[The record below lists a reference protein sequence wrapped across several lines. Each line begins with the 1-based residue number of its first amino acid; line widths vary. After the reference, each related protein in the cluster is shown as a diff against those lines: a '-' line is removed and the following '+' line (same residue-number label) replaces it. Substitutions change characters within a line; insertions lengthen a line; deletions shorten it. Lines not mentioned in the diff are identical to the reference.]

1 MANVIGN
8 LRAILS
14 LNTKSFIAGLTTA
27 GRATRQFR
35 GTMFDVGRGVS
46 RLGSFIGGFV
56 APGAAL
62 YSMISGFRELG
73 DLADLGER
81 LNIGNKA
88 LQGFRLAAMDAG
100 LSADDTT
107 TALQFMLKTVGEATT
122 GSKEAAKAIAGLGI
136 SIDGLAQQSSDE
148 ILYRVADALQ
158 KIKDPAI
165 RAAREVDIFG
175 RAGAKLDAALK
186 GGRGNLKGFEAEMQK
201 MGRVFDKESLEKVD
215 KAGDAFNRLKESLKG
230 LRDVSIVGFGPAL
243 EATAKGLSSAVSE
256 VTGQASGA
264 NKKVAPLIIHGPGN
278 IGPKPSAQE
287 LKDQAAFDANP
298 HNKNTVADKEK
309 AAADKAAEKE
319 KQRLLGMKR
328 SGRILPNERDDW
340 QKREYIRNL
349 KRQGFLI
356 TDEEKQ
362 FIAPK
367 PKDGQSSLDVKL
379 LDRIASTLDRI
390 EKKNAGMV
398 A

>member
-27 GRATRQFR
+27 GRATKAFR
-35 GTMFDVGRGVS
+35 GSMFDMGRGLQLV
-46 RLGSFIGGFV
+46 GSFIGGFV

-62 YSMISGFRELG
+62 YTMVNQFRELG
-73 DLADLGER
+73 DMADLGER
-81 LNIGNKA
+81 LNINTKA
-88 LQGFRLAAMDAG
+88 LAGFRLGAMDAG
-100 LSADDTT
+100 LSAEDTT

-136 SIDGLAQQSSDE
+136 SIDGLAQQSSEE
-148 ILYRVADALQ
+148 ILYRIADALQ
-158 KIKDPAI
+158 QIKDPAI

-175 RAGAKLDAALK
+175 RSGSKLDAALK
-186 GGRGNLKGFEAEMQK
+186 GGRNSLKGLEGEMEK
-201 MGRVFDKESLEKVD
+201 MGRAFSKEQLEKVD
-215 KAGDAFNRLKESLKG
+215 KAGDAFNRLGESLKG
-230 LRDVSIVGFGPAL
+230 LADVLVVGLGPKL
-243 EATAKGLSSAVSE
+243 EWLFKSLTTVVSE
-256 VTGQASGA
+256 RTGATSGA
-264 NKKVAPLIIHGPGN
+264 NRKVAPVIIHGPGN
-278 IGPKPSAQE
+278 RGPKPSAQE

-309 AAADKAAEKE
+309 VAADKAAEKE

-340 QKREYIRNL
+340 HKREYIRNL
-349 KRQGFLI
+349 KLQGFPI

-390 EKKNAGMV
+390 EKKNVGMV